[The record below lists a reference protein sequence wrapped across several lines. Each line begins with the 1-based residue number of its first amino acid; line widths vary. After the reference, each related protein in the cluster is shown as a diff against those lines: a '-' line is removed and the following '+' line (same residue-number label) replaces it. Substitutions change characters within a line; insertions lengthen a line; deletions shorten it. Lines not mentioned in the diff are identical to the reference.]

1 MQSRSSLFKH
11 KKKFYSL
18 RLGLSRSNFGLLLK
32 LCVSLNSPGFIQ
44 MSLLLSGSAL
54 FQILFGN
61 FSVALLENNPLLR
74 GKKKL
79 YGKVEGCARGFGRIT
94 LENFLRYD
102 FWLLFSL
109 GNDFPSSPAFSVHP
123 IYPLRDLFSH
133 RTHLLFSL
141 SRSRL
146 SGIACSQLQIRGSHL
161 PQQYLCQ

>member
-44 MSLLLSGSAL
+44 MSLRLSGSAL

-61 FSVALLENNPLLR
+61 FFGASLENNPLLR

-79 YGKVEGCARGFGRIT
+79 YGKVAGRARG
-94 LENFLRYD
+94 LRK
-102 FWLLFSL
+102 FS
-109 GNDFPSSPAFSVHP
+109 
-123 IYPLRDLFSH
+123 
-133 RTHLLFSL
+133 
-141 SRSRL
+141 
-146 SGIACSQLQIRGSHL
+146 
-161 PQQYLCQ
+161 